1 MVKLPTF
8 KQLKEISA
16 FYNLNLSD
24 TDVESFIG
32 LMGGALSSYHRL
44 DELVEPG
51 PTVKYPA
58 RAAAT

>member
-32 LMGGALSSYHRL
+32 LMGGALSSYNRL
-44 DELVEPG
+44 DELVELG
-51 PTVKYPA
+51 PTVKYAA